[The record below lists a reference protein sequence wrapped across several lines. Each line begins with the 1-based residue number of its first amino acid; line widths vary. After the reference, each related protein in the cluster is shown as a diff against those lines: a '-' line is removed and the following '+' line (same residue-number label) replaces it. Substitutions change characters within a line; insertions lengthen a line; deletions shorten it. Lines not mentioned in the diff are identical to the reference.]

1 MTSLFVATPA
11 YGSTVCTNY
20 FLSMINLDRLCRKNN
35 IDIDYFTYDFAIIS
49 VARNELTKQFIDSKY
64 THMLFM
70 DSDQSFEAEDIIM
83 MINADLPVIGGK
95 IPRKVIHWDKIMK
108 HINNAA
114 YSREIDINT
123 IKKIGTE
130 YNYVPLDTPATTPI
144 LTPAPTDTIF
154 EEVKVIGTGAMLIQ
168 RGVFKKLLDIPTENN
183 PMLTSYKNGEKTIYT
198 FFETGKIDND
208 YVSEDYYFCKMWRNI
223 GEKVYMMVNFRAK
236 HYGVYAYE

>member
-49 VARNELTKQFIDSKY
+49 VARNELTKQFIDSTY

-70 DSDQSFEAEDIIM
+70 DSDQSFEAEDIII
-83 MINADLPVIGGK
+83 MINANLPIIGGK
-95 IPRKVIHWDKIMK
+95 IPRKTIYWDKIIK
-108 HINNAA
+108 HINTTA
-114 YSREIDINT
+114 YSREIDIST

-130 YNYVPLDTPATTPI
+130 YNYIPLDTPLPTPTDATTA
-144 LTPAPTDTIF
+144 TF

-168 RGVFKKLLDIPTENN
+168 RTVFKKLLDIPTENN
-183 PMLTSYKNGEKTIYT
+183 PMLTSYKNGERTIYT
-198 FFETGKIDND
+198 FFETGKIDNE